1 MTTMRAGT
9 TCDVLEN
16 LMRRGQPVLMAACL
30 SVVLVA
36 PGTVWAAGRD
46 ASDELYTYSNEEYVK
61 RFGEQSARAAGV
73 RMPSDP
79 TAPAVGAVLD
89 PQQPRHKVN
98 WSVRDWDG
106 HDIPTRHGTA
116 AFGWQHA
123 SAKHNMRSEKA
134 IDAPY
139 HGRADKV
146 SGTRAEYWGVI
157 ATNSGQVR
165 MSTVSVSERGD
176 RGPGGERTPDG
187 RPLGTMTA
195 YCVGQTVCP
204 DWVNDL

>member
-1 MTTMRAGT
+1 MTTIRAGT
-9 TCDVLEN
+9 TCGVVEN
-16 LMRRGQPVLMAACL
+16 LMRRGLPMLMATCL
-30 SVVLVA
+30 SVLFVA

-46 ASDELYTYSNEEYVK
+46 GADELYTYSNDEYVK

-73 RMPSDP
+73 RMLPDAS
-79 TAPAVGAVLD
+79 APAAGAVLD
-89 PQQPRHKVN
+89 PQQPWHKVN

-123 SAKHNMRSEKA
+123 SSKHNMRSEKA

-139 HGRADKV
+139 HGKADKV

-165 MSTVSVSERGD
+165 MNTVSVAERGERGLEV
-176 RGPGGERTPDG
+176 RGPLTGARWG
-187 RPLGTMTA
+187 R
-195 YCVGQTVCP
+195 
-204 DWVNDL
+204 